1 MIKDSDDFSDTK
13 KFFAIAKAVG
23 YFKDGVITL
32 PTTKMKV
39 ISKAPPPSVA
49 QTDNLPSYLKPAN
62 NQA

>member
-49 QTDNLPSYLKPAN
+49 
-62 NQA
+62 